1 MDTSLAFVII
11 VFMICVTVLM
21 IFLIQRHDQGT
32 IQKLKSERNQLEAQ
46 LGTLF
51 EVVSKALNIDYTQTP
66 DTVIIK
72 KLIEKFNIHN

>member
-1 MDTSLAFVII
+1 MDTALATVMC
-11 VFMICVTVLM
+11 VFLICVTVLM
-21 IFLIQRHDQGT
+21 IFLIQRHDQET
-32 IQKLKSERNQLEAQ
+32 IQELKSERNQLEAQ

-66 DTVIIK
+66 DAAIIK